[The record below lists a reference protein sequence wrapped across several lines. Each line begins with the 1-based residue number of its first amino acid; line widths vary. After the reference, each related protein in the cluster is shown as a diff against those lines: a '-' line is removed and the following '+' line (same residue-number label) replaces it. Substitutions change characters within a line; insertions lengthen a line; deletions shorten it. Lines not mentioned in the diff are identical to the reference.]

1 MVIWNFVFDD
11 TLVNVELVRL
21 FILTALVLSVI
32 ALIRDRK
39 PLLLQDEPLSV
50 DKLPKLFFLLGRIL
64 DDLICLELMRKLVY
78 RRSALHFSR
87 I

>member
-78 RRSALHFSR
+78 
-87 I
+87 

>member
-21 FILTALVLSVI
+21 FILTALVLGVI

-64 DDLICLELMRKLVY
+64 DDLICLELMRNRVY
-78 RRSALHFSR
+78 
-87 I
+87 